1 MLSAVFFFL
10 LFFLKNAPLGSILSQ
25 YVSGM
30 AASARC
36 RAKFLFDGSRV
47 THDQTPADLDMED
60 GDVIEV
66 WV

>member
-1 MLSAVFFFL
+1 M
-10 LFFLKNAPLGSILSQ
+10 SQ

-30 AASARC
+30 AASARW